1 MAEGPNGLD
10 VLVDESVA
18 NGTSDRQRQ
27 LRTQHPGAVAVTYD
41 KFVNQITA
49 AERKELVADAPL
61 VYIYHDTIDAMGDRQ
76 STESKTFKACRDAIQ
91 ELKALVERLVRE
103 QKASNIL
110 ITADH
115 GFLYTAEPLEEHES
129 AGICHIEGDTV
140 EYGRRYA
147 VARAGAASHTFV
159 TAALPS
165 DELVGFFPR
174 ECVRIKLAGGRGQL
188 CPRWLYAA
196 GMLRPG
202 AALLGQ
208 AQGRAR
214 LRGNCTGHHL
224 AHHRARHHHQRH
236 VQHRRAP
243 KRPGER
249 HHGACH
255 LRGVRGRRRVRAR
268 DQHLHRR
275 RRPRR

>member
-41 KFVNQITA
+41 KLVNQITA

-115 GFLYTAEPLEEHES
+115 GFLCTAEPLEEHES

-174 ECVRIKLAGGRGQL
+174 ECVRIKLAGGAGPTLSTVALR
-188 CPRWLYAA
+188 CRNAA
-196 GMLRPG
+196 SRCC
-202 AALLGQ
+202 AARSS
-208 AQGRAR
+208 ARAR
-214 LRGNCTGHHL
+214 AATW
-224 AHHRARHHHQRH
+224 
-236 VQHRRAP
+236 
-243 KRPGER
+243 K
-249 HHGACH
+249 
-255 LRGVRGRRRVRAR
+255 
-268 DQHLHRR
+268 LHRPPS
-275 RRPRR
+275 RPSPSSTPSPTACSASTCSKTPR

>member
-147 VARAGAASHTFV
+147 VARAGGS
-159 TAALPS
+159 
-165 DELVGFFPR
+165 
-174 ECVRIKLAGGRGQL
+174 
-188 CPRWLYAA
+188 
-196 GMLRPG
+196 
-202 AALLGQ
+202 
-208 AQGRAR
+208 
-214 LRGNCTGHHL
+214 L
-224 AHHRARHHHQRH
+224 AHVRHRG
-236 VQHRRAP
+236 AP
-243 KRPGER
+243 
-249 HHGACH
+249 
-255 LRGVRGRRRVRAR
+255 LR
-268 DQHLHRR
+268 
-275 RRPRR
+275 